1 MKKCDLVMKGGITSG
16 IVYPRAVLELSR
28 EYRFANIGGTSA
40 GAIAAAVTAAAELR
54 RQRDGSSAG
63 FETIGRLPSW
73 MGENVDGRSRLVG
86 LFEPSGAAGPLLE
99 AALAYVEAKGSRVQ
113 ALLRAILR
121 AFPRFGSITAC
132 IGFVLVLIAAMAA
145 AGAWGQSRVV
155 GISMLL
161 VIVALVAVTLA
172 ATLLASIVEALLVAV
187 RTLPAQGYGIC
198 SGMKLTEWLAQ
209 EIDSVAGV
217 TEKPVTFGDLRA
229 AKIHLE
235 VMTTNLTHGRPHR
248 LPLESRH
255 YSFDAAEMRRLFPE
269 RIVQWMIDH
278 AEEPKKGELH
288 PLPIEELPIVVAA
301 RMSLSFPILLSAVP
315 LWAVD
320 HGRRAATGTPE
331 RCWFSDGGITSNFPV
346 HFFDAPLPRW
356 PTFAINLAPRTARY
370 HAPGQ
375 RTYMPR
381 GNVGGLLEWW
391 EPFDT
396 LAGFVTAIVGTMQ
409 NWRDNMLL
417 RLPGQRDRIAH
428 VLLAPDEGGLNLSM
442 DPATI
447 EDMAKR
453 GAEAGRL
460 FRERFDWRNHQWVRY
475 LSFMSAFEDALEGW
489 ERGFDEE
496 LVGGT
501 EPLPSYKISAEQ
513 RMAVKN
519 TSLAFLQHVR
529 ENFRSRTFR
538 GLAKRPRPMPL
549 IRAMPRE

>member
-28 EYRFANIGGTSA
+28 EYRFVNIGGTSA

-54 RQRDGSSAG
+54 RQRDGSEAG
-63 FETIGRLPSW
+63 FEAIGKLPSW
-73 MGENVDGRSRLVG
+73 MGEQVDGRSRLVG
-86 LFEPSGAAGPLLE
+86 LFEPSGKAGPLLA
-99 AALAYVEAKGSRVQ
+99 AALAFVEAKGSRLM
-113 ALLRAILR
+113 ALLRAIVR
-121 AFPRFGSITAC
+121 EFPRSGSIAAG
-132 IGFVLVLIAAMAA
+132 IGFVLIVIAAMAA
-145 AGAWGQSRVV
+145 AVTWDDSRVV
-155 GISMLL
+155 AMSLLL
-161 VIVALVAVTLA
+161 VILALVAVTLVA
-172 ATLLASIVEALLVAV
+172 VVVASVVEALLVAV
-187 RTLPAQGYGIC
+187 RTLPGQGYGVC
-198 SGMKLTEWLAQ
+198 SGMKLTEWMAA
-209 EIDSVAGV
+209 EIDSVAGL

-229 AKIHLE
+229 ADIHLE
-235 VMTTNLTHGRPHR
+235 VMTTNLTLGRPHR

-255 YSFDAAEMRRLFPE
+255 YYFDPAEMRCLFPE

-278 AEEPKKGELH
+278 AEKRKKGELH
-288 PLPIEELPIVVAA
+288 PLPMDELPIVVAA

-320 HGRRAATGTPE
+320 HGSRIATGTPE

-346 HFFDAPLPRW
+346 HFFDSPLPRW

-370 HAPGQ
+370 HAPGA
-375 RTYMPR
+375 RTYMPH

-396 LAGFVTAIVGTMQ
+396 LAGFVMAIADTMQ

-428 VLLAPDEGGLNLSM
+428 VLLASGEGGLNLSM
-442 DPATI
+442 DQPTI
-447 EDMAKR
+447 DDLAAR

-460 FRERFDWRNHQWVRY
+460 FCERFDWRNHKWVRY

-496 LVGGT
+496 LVGGS
-501 EPLPSYKISAEQ
+501 EALPSYKISPGQ
-513 RMAVKN
+513 RAAVKS

-529 ENFRSRTFR
+529 ENFGARTFR
-538 GLAKRPRPMPL
+538 GLTKRPRPMPR